1 MPTERGVPIAA
12 GERRGLRICSAA
24 GDMDW
29 RARWPA
35 ELLTDLLPGKSG
47 WPKNLAFSQS
57 LQHCAG
63 TNRAGATRFGF
74 SMQHSVCHFRH
85 CHKEF

>member
-29 RARWPA
+29 RARWPVQLTGPERVRCRSGA
-35 ELLTDLLPGKSG
+35 ILL
-47 WPKNLAFSQS
+47 
-57 LQHCAG
+57 
-63 TNRAGATRFGF
+63 
-74 SMQHSVCHFRH
+74 V
-85 CHKEF
+85 